1 MDPIRRVVVALLVL
15 QALTLGFMLSL
26 DSLLQVSEGLFAV
39 FLAVDLISFAVMAHT
54 YRLTKI
60 GETPSRYFFLAAL
73 AALLALL
80 FSSLLVS

>member
-1 MDPIRRVVVALLVL
+1 MDLTRRVVAALLLL
-15 QALTLGFMLSL
+15 QALSVGFMTSL
-26 DSLLQVSEGLFAV
+26 NSLLQLSEGLFAV

-60 GETPSRYFFLAAL
+60 GETPSKYFLLASL
-73 AALLALL
+73 VVIVALL